1 MAVSV
6 DKRKCP
12 QNHAC
17 PAIRVCSEGALSQ
30 RGFDAPIVDADKC
43 IDCGDCIDIC
53 PTGAFT

>member
-17 PAIRVCSEGALSQ
+17 PAIRVCGEGALSQ